1 MVRASI
7 YGSNA
12 SNAYGSGG
20 NLNGPVGGAAV
31 LSAGSAYTRIDEMVA
46 QAAEARAA
54 VLRAWRRVIIVS
66 PLCGG
71 LSCYWVRVNIDLPN
85 SLGKSPPLIG
95 CRFPSATETQHA
107 RGFGGL
113 QAHRT
118 KHVRRFLLAGRT
130 R

>member
-31 LSAGSAYTRIDEMVA
+31 LSAGSAHTRIDEKVA
-46 QAAEARAA
+46 QAAEASAA

-66 PLCGG
+66 P
-71 LSCYWVRVNIDLPN
+71 
-85 SLGKSPPLIG
+85 
-95 CRFPSATETQHA
+95 FM
-107 RGFGGL
+107 
-113 QAHRT
+113 
-118 KHVRRFLLAGRT
+118 RRFEFSLDARQHRPSRQPRQERSIHLVSFPIRY
-130 R
+130 